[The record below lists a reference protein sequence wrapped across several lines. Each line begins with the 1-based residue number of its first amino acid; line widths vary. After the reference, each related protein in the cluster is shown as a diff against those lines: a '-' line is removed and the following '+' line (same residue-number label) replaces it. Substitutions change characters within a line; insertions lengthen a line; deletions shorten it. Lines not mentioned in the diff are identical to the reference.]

1 MQNDLDRETCS
12 LQELEAQKQ
21 DAQDRLD
28 EMDQQ
33 KAKLEDMLNEVRQK
47 CQEESQMVSASWT
60 RPLPDPRP
68 EFIDMSARFKRISLS
83 DLCVCPDLVTPE
95 SDPFSGVGPAEP
107 GGGAES
113 G

>member
-1 MQNDLDRETCS
+1 MDSDEQEMQNDLDRETCS

-47 CQEESQMVSASWT
+47 CQEESQMVSTTPMLLSQGSS
-60 RPLPDPRP
+60 P
-68 EFIDMSARFKRISLS
+68 EVMSKL
-83 DLCVCPDLVTPE
+83 
-95 SDPFSGVGPAEP
+95 
-107 GGGAES
+107 
-113 G
+113 